1 MIRTNEESI
10 RLLALD
16 VQLLIEKMHNGD
28 ATAGAEYDRLH
39 EHHSRHFM
47 DKVCVEVGKIRQ
59 ERAQERSVKKEKET
73 TNDKKLDVFFDEMDR
88 LGL

>member
-47 DKVCVEVGKIRQ
+47 DKVCVEVSKIR
-59 ERAQERSVKKEKET
+59 QERSVKKEKET
-73 TNDKKLDVFFDEMDR
+73 TNDKKLDVIFDEMDR

>member
-16 VQLLIEKMHNGD
+16 VQLIIEKMHNGD

-59 ERAQERSVKKEKET
+59 ERAQERSLKKK
-73 TNDKKLDVFFDEMDR
+73 KKLPTTKN
-88 LGL
+88 